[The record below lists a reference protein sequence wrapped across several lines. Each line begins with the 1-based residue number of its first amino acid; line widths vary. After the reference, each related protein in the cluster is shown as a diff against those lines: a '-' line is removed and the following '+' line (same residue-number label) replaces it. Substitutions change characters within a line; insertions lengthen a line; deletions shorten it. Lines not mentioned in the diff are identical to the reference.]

1 MFLYFIE
8 MSSVMRVLILGGGY
22 AGIFAASNL
31 CKNKNVQVILVSD
44 VPQLQLLQNIHRVA
58 SGELQPRDITLDIQG
73 ILGKGVI
80 FVKGKSEKVD
90 LVAKQAEIV
99 LTESGMVHIIEYD
112 YLIIAI
118 GAKNAYFGIKG
129 ARENTLSLRSVDDSI
144 KLDGIIKSLPQGS
157 ILTIA
162 GGGATGL
169 SLTGALSEKY
179 GNKIRIRVIEAQKEV
194 LPGWDPIVIE
204 MVKGK
209 LEKSKNVEIL
219 RGKPIIEIGP
229 RSVTLSSGETLQ
241 TNVTV
246 WTAGIG
252 GQDLD
257 IIPTVKRTGSGR
269 IIVNKYSQVL
279 RSDGRVF
286 DNVFAIGDISAFP
299 LDSEGKMSPQLAQFA
314 VRQSRNVAKNIL
326 RKESGEEMIE
336 LEYLQKGQII
346 SLGTNCMGTLNGF
359 SISGW
364 LCENTED
371 FVIDNYIKAV
381 LSRGEG
387 LEGMVYDGNSIGT
400 EIVTSINFISYLC
413 RRLMIPSSLGNCL

>member
-1 MFLYFIE
+1 
-8 MSSVMRVLILGGGY
+8 LILGGGY

-31 CKNKNVQVILVSD
+31 CKNKNVQVTLVSD
-44 VPQLQLLQNIHRVA
+44 GPQLQLLQNIHRVA
-58 SGELQPRDITLDIQG
+58 SGELQPRDITLDIQS
-73 ILGKGVI
+73 ILGKDVI

-99 LTESGMVHIIEYD
+99 STECGMVQTIQYD

-118 GAKNAYFGIKG
+118 GAKNEYFGIKG

-144 KLDGIIKSLPQGS
+144 KLHRIIKSLPQGS

-169 SLTGALSEKY
+169 SLAGALSEKY
-179 GNKIRIRVIEAQKEV
+179 GKKIRIRVIEAQKEV
-194 LPGWDPIVIE
+194 LPGWDPIIIE

-209 LEKSKNVEIL
+209 LEKNKNLEIL
-219 RGKPIIEIGP
+219 RGKPITEIGP
-229 RSVTLSSGETLQ
+229 HSIVLSSGETLQ
-241 TNVTV
+241 TNMTV

-252 GQDLD
+252 GQNIT
-257 IIPTVKRTGSGR
+257 IIPEAKRIGSGR

-279 RSDGRVF
+279 RSDGGIF
-286 DNVFAIGDISAFP
+286 DNVFAIGDISAFQ
-299 LDSEGKMSPQLAQFA
+299 LDTDGKLSPQLAQFA
-314 VRQSRNVAKNIL
+314 VRQARNVAKNIL

-346 SLGTNCMGTLNGF
+346 SLGTHCMGTLNGF
-359 SISGW
+359 PISGW

-371 FVIDNYIKAV
+371 FVIDNYIKA
-381 LSRGEG
+381 LLNRGEG

-413 RRLMIPSSLGNCL
+413 RRLAIPSLL

>member
-1 MFLYFIE
+1 
-8 MSSVMRVLILGGGY
+8 MRVLILGGGY

-31 CKNKNVQVILVSD
+31 CKNKNVQVTLVSD
-44 VPQLQLLQNIHRVA
+44 GPQLQLLQNIHRVT

-73 ILGKGVI
+73 ILGKDVI

-99 LTESGMVHIIEYD
+99 STECGMVQTIQYD

-118 GAKNAYFGIKG
+118 GAKNEYFGIKG

-144 KLDGIIKSLPQGS
+144 KLHRIIKSLPQGS

-169 SLTGALSEKY
+169 SLAGALSEKY
-179 GNKIRIRVIEAQKEV
+179 GKKIRIRVIEAQKEV
-194 LPGWDPIVIE
+194 LPGWDPIIIE

-209 LEKSKNVEIL
+209 LEKNKNLEIL
-219 RGKPIIEIGP
+219 RGKPITEIGP
-229 RSVTLSSGETLQ
+229 HSIVLSSGETLQ
-241 TNVTV
+241 TNMTV

-252 GQDLD
+252 GQNIT
-257 IIPTVKRTGSGR
+257 IIPEAKRIGSGR

-279 RSDGRVF
+279 RSDGGIF
-286 DNVFAIGDISAFP
+286 DNVFAIGDISAFQ
-299 LDSEGKMSPQLAQFA
+299 LDNDGKLSPQLAQFA
-314 VRQSRNVAKNIL
+314 VRQARNVAKNIL

-346 SLGTNCMGTLNGF
+346 SLGTHCMGTLNGF
-359 SISGW
+359 PISGW

-371 FVIDNYIKAV
+371 FVIDNYIKA
-381 LSRGEG
+381 LLNRGEG

-413 RRLMIPSSLGNCL
+413 RRLAIPSLL

>member
-1 MFLYFIE
+1 
-8 MSSVMRVLILGGGY
+8 MRVLILGGGY

-31 CKNKNVQVILVSD
+31 CKNKNVQVTLVSD
-44 VPQLQLLQNIHRVA
+44 GPQLQLLQNIHRVA

-73 ILGKGVI
+73 ILGKDVI

-99 LTESGMVHIIEYD
+99 STECGMVQTIQYD

-118 GAKNAYFGIKG
+118 GAKNEYFGIKG

-144 KLDGIIKSLPQGS
+144 KLHRIIKSLPQGS

-169 SLTGALSEKY
+169 SLAGALSEKY
-179 GNKIRIRVIEAQKEV
+179 GKKIRIRVIEAQKEV
-194 LPGWDPIVIE
+194 LPGWDPIIIE

-209 LEKSKNVEIL
+209 LEKNKNLEIL
-219 RGKPIIEIGP
+219 RGKPITEIGP
-229 RSVTLSSGETLQ
+229 HSIVLSSGETLQ
-241 TNVTV
+241 TNMTV

-252 GQDLD
+252 GQNIT
-257 IIPTVKRTGSGR
+257 IIPEAKRIGSGR

-279 RSDGRVF
+279 RSDGGIF
-286 DNVFAIGDISAFP
+286 DNVFAIGDISAFQ
-299 LDSEGKMSPQLAQFA
+299 LDNDGKLSPQLAQFA
-314 VRQSRNVAKNIL
+314 VRQARNVAKNIL

-346 SLGTNCMGTLNGF
+346 SLGIHCMGTLNGF
-359 SISGW
+359 PISGW

-371 FVIDNYIKAV
+371 FVIDNYIKA
-381 LSRGEG
+381 LLNRGEG

-413 RRLMIPSSLGNCL
+413 RRLAIPSLL

>member
-1 MFLYFIE
+1 
-8 MSSVMRVLILGGGY
+8 MRVLILGGGY

-31 CKNKNVQVILVSD
+31 CKNKNVQVTLVSD
-44 VPQLQLLQNIHRVA
+44 GPQLQLLQNIHRVA
-58 SGELQPRDITLDIQG
+58 SGELQPRDITLDIQS
-73 ILGKGVI
+73 ILGKDVI

-99 LTESGMVHIIEYD
+99 LTECGMVQTIQFD

-118 GAKNAYFGIKG
+118 GAKNEYFGIKG

-144 KLDGIIKSLPQGS
+144 KLHRIIKSLPQGS

-169 SLTGALSEKY
+169 SLAGALSEKY
-179 GNKIRIRVIEAQKEV
+179 GKKIRIRVIEAQKEV
-194 LPGWDPIVIE
+194 LPGWDPIIIE

-209 LEKSKNVEIL
+209 LEKNKNLEIL
-219 RGKPIIEIGP
+219 RGKPITEIGP
-229 RSVTLSSGETLQ
+229 HSIVLSSGETLQ
-241 TNVTV
+241 TNMTV

-252 GQDLD
+252 GQNIT
-257 IIPTVKRTGSGR
+257 IIPEAKRIGSGR

-279 RSDGRVF
+279 RSDGGIF
-286 DNVFAIGDISAFP
+286 DNVFAIGDISAFQ
-299 LDSEGKMSPQLAQFA
+299 LDNDGKLSPQLAQFA
-314 VRQSRNVAKNIL
+314 VRQARNVAKNIL

-346 SLGTNCMGTLNGF
+346 SLGIHCMGTLNGF
-359 SISGW
+359 PISGW

-371 FVIDNYIKAV
+371 FVIDNYIKA
-381 LSRGEG
+381 LLNRGEG

-413 RRLMIPSSLGNCL
+413 RRLAIPSLL

>member
-1 MFLYFIE
+1 
-8 MSSVMRVLILGGGY
+8 MRVLILGGGY
-22 AGIFAASNL
+22 AGIFAATNS
-31 CKNKNVQVILVSD
+31 CKNKNVQVTLVSD
-44 VPQLQLLQNIHRVA
+44 SPRLQLLQNIHRVA

-73 ILGKGVI
+73 ILGDGAV

-90 LVAKQAEIV
+90 LFAKQAEIV
-99 LTESGMVHIIEYD
+99 LTESGMVQIIEYD

-129 ARENTLSLRSVDDSI
+129 AREHTLSLRSVDDSI
-144 KLDGIIKSLPQGS
+144 KLDRIIKSLSQGS

-169 SLTGALSEKY
+169 SLAGALSEKY

-194 LPGWDPIVIE
+194 LPGWDPIIIE

-209 LEKSKNVEIL
+209 LEKNKNLEIL
-219 RGKPIIEIGP
+219 RGKPIMEIGP
-229 RSVTLSSGETLQ
+229 NSVTLSSEETLQ

-252 GQDLD
+252 GQDLN
-257 IIPTVKRTGSGR
+257 IIPSVKKTESDR

-279 RSDGRVF
+279 RSDGGVF
-286 DNVFAIGDISAFP
+286 DNVFAIGDISAFQ
-299 LDSEGKMSPQLAQFA
+299 LDNEGKMSPQLAQFA
-314 VRQSRNVAKNIL
+314 VRQARNVAKNIL

-336 LEYLQKGQII
+336 LEYIQKGQLI
-346 SLGTNCMGTLNGF
+346 SLGKNCMGTLNGF
-359 SISGW
+359 PISGW

-381 LSRGEG
+381 LNRGEG

-413 RRLMIPSSLGNCL
+413 RRLMIPSSL

>member
-1 MFLYFIE
+1 
-8 MSSVMRVLILGGGY
+8 MRVLILGGGY

-31 CKNKNVQVILVSD
+31 CKNKNVQVTLVSD
-44 VPQLQLLQNIHRVA
+44 GPQLQLLQNIHRVA
-58 SGELQPRDITLDIQG
+58 SGELQPRDITLDIQS
-73 ILGKGVI
+73 ILGKDVI

-99 LTESGMVHIIEYD
+99 LTECGMVQTIQFD

-118 GAKNAYFGIKG
+118 GAKNEYFGIKG

-144 KLDGIIKSLPQGS
+144 KLHRIIKSLPQGS

-169 SLTGALSEKY
+169 SLAGALSEKY
-179 GNKIRIRVIEAQKEV
+179 GKKIRIRVIEAQKEV
-194 LPGWDPIVIE
+194 LPGWDPIIIE

-209 LEKSKNVEIL
+209 LEKNKNLEIL
-219 RGKPIIEIGP
+219 RGKPITEIGP
-229 RSVTLSSGETLQ
+229 HSIVLSSGETLQ
-241 TNVTV
+241 TNMTV

-252 GQDLD
+252 GQNIT
-257 IIPTVKRTGSGR
+257 IIPEAKRIGSGR

-279 RSDGRVF
+279 RSDGGIF
-286 DNVFAIGDISAFP
+286 DNVFAIGDISAFQ
-299 LDSEGKMSPQLAQFA
+299 LDTDGKLSPQLAQFA
-314 VRQSRNVAKNIL
+314 VRQARNVAKNIL

-346 SLGTNCMGTLNGF
+346 SLGIHCMGTLNGF
-359 SISGW
+359 PISGW

-371 FVIDNYIKAV
+371 FVIDNYIKA
-381 LSRGEG
+381 LLNRGEG

-413 RRLMIPSSLGNCL
+413 RRLAIPSLL

>member
-1 MFLYFIE
+1 
-8 MSSVMRVLILGGGY
+8 MRVLILGGGY
-22 AGIFAASNL
+22 SGIFAASNL
-31 CKNKNVQVILVSD
+31 CKNKNVQVTLVSD
-44 VPQLQLLQNIHRVA
+44 GPQLQLLQNIHRVA
-58 SGELQPRDITLDIQG
+58 SGELQPRDIMLDIQG
-73 ILGKGVI
+73 ILGKDVI

-90 LVAKQAEIV
+90 LVAKQAEII
-99 LTESGMVHIIEYD
+99 LIESGMVQIIQYD
-112 YLIIAI
+112 CLIIAI

-129 ARENTLSLRSVDDSI
+129 ARENTLFLRSVDDSI
-144 KLDGIIKSLPQGS
+144 KLDRIIKTLPQGS

-179 GNKIRIRVIEAQKEV
+179 GNKIKIRVIEAQKEV
-194 LPGWDPIVIE
+194 LPGWDPLIIE

-209 LEKSKNVEIL
+209 LEKNKNLEIL
-219 RGKPIIEIGP
+219 RGKPIIEIGLH
-229 RSVTLSSGETLQ
+229 SITFSSGETLQ

-252 GQDLD
+252 GQDLN
-257 IIPTVKRTGSGR
+257 IIPEVKRSDSGR

-279 RSDGRVF
+279 WSDGGVL

-299 LDSEGKMSPQLAQFA
+299 LDNEGKMSPQLAQFA
-314 VRQSRNVAKNIL
+314 VRQARNVAKNIL

-359 SISGW
+359 PISGW

-381 LSRGEG
+381 LNRGEG
-387 LEGMVYDGNSIGT
+387 LEGLVYDGNSIGT
-400 EIVTSINFISYLC
+400 EIVTSVNFISYLC
-413 RRLMIPSSLGNCL
+413 KRLMIPSSL

>member
-1 MFLYFIE
+1 
-8 MSSVMRVLILGGGY
+8 MRVLILGGGY

-31 CKNKNVQVILVSD
+31 CKNKNVQVTLVSD
-44 VPQLQLLQNIHRVA
+44 GPQLQLLQNIHRVA
-58 SGELQPRDITLDIQG
+58 SGELQPRDIMLDIQG
-73 ILGKGVI
+73 ILGKDVI

-99 LTESGMVHIIEYD
+99 LIESGMVQIIQYD
-112 YLIIAI
+112 CLIIAI

-144 KLDGIIKSLPQGS
+144 KLDRIIKTLPQGS

-179 GNKIRIRVIEAQKEV
+179 GNKIKIRVIEAQKEV
-194 LPGWDPIVIE
+194 LPGWDPLIIE

-209 LEKSKNVEIL
+209 LEKNKNLEIL
-219 RGKPIIEIGP
+219 RGKPIIEIGLH
-229 RSVTLSSGETLQ
+229 SITLSSGETLQ

-252 GQDLD
+252 GQDLN
-257 IIPTVKRTGSGR
+257 IIPEVKRSGSGR

-279 RSDGRVF
+279 WSDGGVL

-299 LDSEGKMSPQLAQFA
+299 LDNEGKMSPQLAQFA
-314 VRQSRNVAKNIL
+314 VRQARNVAKNIL

-359 SISGW
+359 PISGW

-371 FVIDNYIKAV
+371 FVIDNYIKA
-381 LSRGEG
+381 LLNRGEG

-413 RRLMIPSSLGNCL
+413 KRLMIPSSL

>member
-1 MFLYFIE
+1 
-8 MSSVMRVLILGGGY
+8 MRVLILGGGY

-31 CKNKNVQVILVSD
+31 CKNKNVQVTLVSD
-44 VPQLQLLQNIHRVA
+44 GPQLQLLQNIHRVA
-58 SGELQPRDITLDIQG
+58 SGELQPRDIMLDIQG
-73 ILGKGVI
+73 ILGKDVI

-99 LTESGMVHIIEYD
+99 LIESGMVQIIQYD
-112 YLIIAI
+112 CLIIAI

-144 KLDGIIKSLPQGS
+144 KLDRIIKTLPQGS

-179 GNKIRIRVIEAQKEV
+179 GNKIKIRVIEAQKEV
-194 LPGWDPIVIE
+194 LPGWDPLIIE

-209 LEKSKNVEIL
+209 LEKNKNLEIL
-219 RGKPIIEIGP
+219 RGKPIIEIGLH
-229 RSVTLSSGETLQ
+229 SITLSSGETLQ

-252 GQDLD
+252 GQDLN
-257 IIPTVKRTGSGR
+257 IIPEVKRSGSGR

-279 RSDGRVF
+279 WSDGGVL

-299 LDSEGKMSPQLAQFA
+299 LDNEGKMSPQLAQFA
-314 VRQSRNVAKNIL
+314 VRQARNVAKNIL

-359 SISGW
+359 PISGW

-381 LSRGEG
+381 LNRGEG
-387 LEGMVYDGNSIGT
+387 LEGRVYDGNSIGT
-400 EIVTSINFISYLC
+400 EIVTSVNFISYLC
-413 RRLMIPSSLGNCL
+413 KRLMIPSSL

>member
-1 MFLYFIE
+1 
-8 MSSVMRVLILGGGY
+8 MRVLILGGGY

-31 CKNKNVQVILVSD
+31 CKNKNVQVTLVSD
-44 VPQLQLLQNIHRVA
+44 GPQLQLLQNIHRVA
-58 SGELQPRDITLDIQG
+58 SGELQPRDITLDIQS
-73 ILGKGVI
+73 ILGKDVI

-99 LTESGMVHIIEYD
+99 LTECGMVQTIQFD

-118 GAKNAYFGIKG
+118 GAKNEYFGIKG
-129 ARENTLSLRSVDDSI
+129 ARENTLSLRSVNDSI
-144 KLDGIIKSLPQGS
+144 KLHRIIKSLPQGS

-169 SLTGALSEKY
+169 SLAGALSEKY
-179 GNKIRIRVIEAQKEV
+179 GKKIRIRVIEAQKEV
-194 LPGWDPIVIE
+194 LPGWDPIIIE

-209 LEKSKNVEIL
+209 LEKNKNLEIL
-219 RGKPIIEIGP
+219 RGKPITEIGP
-229 RSVTLSSGETLQ
+229 HSIVLSSGETLQ
-241 TNVTV
+241 TNMTV

-252 GQDLD
+252 GQNIT
-257 IIPTVKRTGSGR
+257 IIPEAKRIGSGR

-279 RSDGRVF
+279 RSDGGIF
-286 DNVFAIGDISAFP
+286 DNVFAIGDISAFQ
-299 LDSEGKMSPQLAQFA
+299 LDNDGKLSPQLAQFA
-314 VRQSRNVAKNIL
+314 VRQARNVAKNIL

-346 SLGTNCMGTLNGF
+346 SLGIHCMGTLNGF
-359 SISGW
+359 PISGW

-371 FVIDNYIKAV
+371 FVIDNYIKA
-381 LSRGEG
+381 LLNRGEG

-413 RRLMIPSSLGNCL
+413 RRLAIPSLL

>member
-1 MFLYFIE
+1 
-8 MSSVMRVLILGGGY
+8 MRVLILGGGY

-31 CKNKNVQVILVSD
+31 CKNKNVQVTLVSD
-44 VPQLQLLQNIHRVA
+44 GPQLQLLQNIHRVA
-58 SGELQPRDITLDIQG
+58 SGELQPRDITLDIQS
-73 ILGKGVI
+73 ILGKDVI

-99 LTESGMVHIIEYD
+99 LTECGMVQTIQFD

-118 GAKNAYFGIKG
+118 GAKNEYFGIKG
-129 ARENTLSLRSVDDSI
+129 ARENTLSLRSVNDSI
-144 KLDGIIKSLPQGS
+144 KLHRIIKSLPQGS

-169 SLTGALSEKY
+169 SLAGALSEKY
-179 GNKIRIRVIEAQKEV
+179 GKKIRIRVIEAQKEV
-194 LPGWDPIVIE
+194 LPGWDPIIIE

-209 LEKSKNVEIL
+209 LEKNKNLEIL
-219 RGKPIIEIGP
+219 RGKPITEIGP
-229 RSVTLSSGETLQ
+229 HSIVLSSGETLQ
-241 TNVTV
+241 TNMTV

-252 GQDLD
+252 GQNIT
-257 IIPTVKRTGSGR
+257 IIPEAKRIGSGR

-279 RSDGRVF
+279 RSDGGIF
-286 DNVFAIGDISAFP
+286 DNVFAIGDISAFQ
-299 LDSEGKMSPQLAQFA
+299 LDNDGKLSPQLAQFA
-314 VRQSRNVAKNIL
+314 VRQARNVAKNIL

-346 SLGTNCMGTLNGF
+346 SLGTHCMGTLNGF
-359 SISGW
+359 PISGW

-371 FVIDNYIKAV
+371 FVIDNYIKA
-381 LSRGEG
+381 LLNRGEG

-413 RRLMIPSSLGNCL
+413 RRLAIPSLL

>member
-1 MFLYFIE
+1 
-8 MSSVMRVLILGGGY
+8 MRVLILGGGY

-31 CKNKNVQVILVSD
+31 CKNKNVQVTLVSD
-44 VPQLQLLQNIHRVA
+44 GPQLQLLQNIHRVA
-58 SGELQPRDITLDIQG
+58 SGELQPRDITLDIQS
-73 ILGKGVI
+73 ILGKDVI

-99 LTESGMVHIIEYD
+99 LTECGMVQTIQYD

-118 GAKNAYFGIKG
+118 GAKNEYFGIKG
-129 ARENTLSLRSVDDSI
+129 ARENTLSLRSVNDSI
-144 KLDGIIKSLPQGS
+144 KLHRIIKSLPQGS

-169 SLTGALSEKY
+169 SLAGALSEKY
-179 GNKIRIRVIEAQKEV
+179 GKKIRIRVIEAQKEV
-194 LPGWDPIVIE
+194 LPGWDPIIIE

-209 LEKSKNVEIL
+209 LEKNKNLEIL
-219 RGKPIIEIGP
+219 RGKPITEIGP
-229 RSVTLSSGETLQ
+229 HSIVLSSGETLQ
-241 TNVTV
+241 TNMTV

-252 GQDLD
+252 GQNIT
-257 IIPTVKRTGSGR
+257 IIPEAKRIGSGR

-279 RSDGRVF
+279 RSDGGIF
-286 DNVFAIGDISAFP
+286 DNVFAIGDISAFQ
-299 LDSEGKMSPQLAQFA
+299 LDTDGKLSPQLAQFA
-314 VRQSRNVAKNIL
+314 VRQARNVAKNIL

-346 SLGTNCMGTLNGF
+346 SLGIHCMGTLNGF
-359 SISGW
+359 PISGW

-371 FVIDNYIKAV
+371 FVIDNYIKA
-381 LSRGEG
+381 LLNRGEG

-413 RRLMIPSSLGNCL
+413 RRLAIPSLL

>member
-1 MFLYFIE
+1 
-8 MSSVMRVLILGGGY
+8 LGGGY

-31 CKNKNVQVILVSD
+31 CKNKNVQVTLVSD
-44 VPQLQLLQNIHRVA
+44 GPQLQLLQNIHRVT

-73 ILGKGVI
+73 ILGKDVI

-99 LTESGMVHIIEYD
+99 LTECGMVQTIQFD

-118 GAKNAYFGIKG
+118 GAKNEYFGIKG
-129 ARENTLSLRSVDDSI
+129 ARENTLSLRSVNDSI
-144 KLDGIIKSLPQGS
+144 KLHRIIKSLPQGS

-169 SLTGALSEKY
+169 SLAGALSEKY
-179 GNKIRIRVIEAQKEV
+179 GKKIRIRVIEAQKEV
-194 LPGWDPIVIE
+194 LPGWDPIIIE

-209 LEKSKNVEIL
+209 LEKNKNLEIL
-219 RGKPIIEIGP
+219 RGKPITEIGP
-229 RSVTLSSGETLQ
+229 HSIVLSSGETLQ
-241 TNVTV
+241 TNMTV

-252 GQDLD
+252 GQNIT
-257 IIPTVKRTGSGR
+257 IIPEAKRIGSGR

-279 RSDGRVF
+279 RSDGGIF
-286 DNVFAIGDISAFP
+286 DNVFAIGDISAFQ
-299 LDSEGKMSPQLAQFA
+299 LDNDGKLSPQLAQFA
-314 VRQSRNVAKNIL
+314 VRQARNVAKNIL

-346 SLGTNCMGTLNGF
+346 SLGIHCMGTLNGF
-359 SISGW
+359 PISGW

-371 FVIDNYIKAV
+371 FVIDNYIKA
-381 LSRGEG
+381 LLNRGEG

-413 RRLMIPSSLGNCL
+413 RRLAIPSLL

>member
-1 MFLYFIE
+1 
-8 MSSVMRVLILGGGY
+8 MRVLILGGGY
-22 AGIFAASNL
+22 AGIFAASIL
-31 CKNKNVQVILVSD
+31 CKNKNVQVTLVSD
-44 VPQLQLLQNIHRVA
+44 GPQLQLLQNIHRVA

-73 ILGKGVI
+73 ILGRDVI

-99 LTESGMVHIIEYD
+99 LTECGMVQTIQYD

-118 GAKNAYFGIKG
+118 GAKNEYFGIKG
-129 ARENTLSLRSVDDSI
+129 ARENTVSLRSVDDSI
-144 KLDGIIKSLPQGS
+144 KLHRIIKSLQQGS

-169 SLTGALSEKY
+169 SLAGALSEKY
-179 GNKIRIRVIEAQKEV
+179 GKKIRIRVIEAQKEV
-194 LPGWDPIVIE
+194 LPGWDPIIIE

-209 LEKSKNVEIL
+209 LEKNKNLEIL
-219 RGKPIIEIGP
+219 RGKPITEIGP
-229 RSVTLSSGETLQ
+229 HSIVLSSGETLQ
-241 TNVTV
+241 TNMTV

-252 GQDLD
+252 GQNIT
-257 IIPTVKRTGSGR
+257 IIPEAKRIGSGR

-279 RSDGRVF
+279 RSDGGIF
-286 DNVFAIGDISAFP
+286 DNVFAIGDISAFQ
-299 LDSEGKMSPQLAQFA
+299 LDNDGKLSPQLAQFA
-314 VRQSRNVAKNIL
+314 VRQARSVPKNIL

-346 SLGTNCMGTLNGF
+346 SLGIHCMGTLNGF
-359 SISGW
+359 PISGW

-371 FVIDNYIKAV
+371 FVIDNYIKA
-381 LSRGEG
+381 LLNRGEG

-413 RRLMIPSSLGNCL
+413 RRLAIPSLL

>member
-1 MFLYFIE
+1 
-8 MSSVMRVLILGGGY
+8 MRVLILGGGY

-31 CKNKNVQVILVSD
+31 CKNKNVQVTLVSD
-44 VPQLQLLQNIHRVA
+44 GPQLQLLQNIHRVA

-73 ILGKGVI
+73 ILGKDVI

-99 LTESGMVHIIEYD
+99 LTECGMVQTIQYD

-118 GAKNAYFGIKG
+118 GAKNEYFGIKG
-129 ARENTLSLRSVDDSI
+129 ARENTLSLRSVNDSI
-144 KLDGIIKSLPQGS
+144 KLHRIIKSLPQGS

-169 SLTGALSEKY
+169 SLAGALSEKY
-179 GNKIRIRVIEAQKEV
+179 GKKIRIRVIEAQKEV
-194 LPGWDPIVIE
+194 LPGWDPIIIE

-209 LEKSKNVEIL
+209 LEKNKNLEIL
-219 RGKPIIEIGP
+219 RGKPITEIGP
-229 RSVTLSSGETLQ
+229 HSIVLSSGETLQ
-241 TNVTV
+241 TNMTV

-252 GQDLD
+252 GQNIT
-257 IIPTVKRTGSGR
+257 IIPEAKRIGSGR

-279 RSDGRVF
+279 RSDGGIF
-286 DNVFAIGDISAFP
+286 DNVFAIGDISAFQ
-299 LDSEGKMSPQLAQFA
+299 LDTDGKLCPQLAQFA
-314 VRQSRNVAKNIL
+314 VRQARNVAKNIL

-346 SLGTNCMGTLNGF
+346 SLGTHCMGTLNGF
-359 SISGW
+359 PISGW

-371 FVIDNYIKAV
+371 FVIDNYIKA
-381 LSRGEG
+381 LLNRGEG

-413 RRLMIPSSLGNCL
+413 RRLAIPSLL

>member
-1 MFLYFIE
+1 
-8 MSSVMRVLILGGGY
+8 MRVLILGGGY

-31 CKNKNVQVILVSD
+31 CKNKNVQVTLVSD
-44 VPQLQLLQNIHRVA
+44 GPQLQLLQNIHRVA

-73 ILGKGVI
+73 ILGKDVI

-90 LVAKQAEIV
+90 LVAKQVEIV
-99 LTESGMVHIIEYD
+99 STECGMVQTIQYD
-112 YLIIAI
+112 YLIIGI
-118 GAKNAYFGIKG
+118 GAKNEYFGIKG

-144 KLDGIIKSLPQGS
+144 KLHRIIKSLPQGS

-169 SLTGALSEKY
+169 SLAGALSEKY
-179 GNKIRIRVIEAQKEV
+179 GKKIRIRVIEAQKEV
-194 LPGWDPIVIE
+194 LPGWDPIIIE

-209 LEKSKNVEIL
+209 LEKNKNLEIL
-219 RGKPIIEIGP
+219 RGKPITEIGP
-229 RSVTLSSGETLQ
+229 HSIVLSSGETLQ
-241 TNVTV
+241 TNMTV

-252 GQDLD
+252 GQNIT
-257 IIPTVKRTGSGR
+257 IIPEAKRIGSGR

-279 RSDGRVF
+279 RSDGGIF
-286 DNVFAIGDISAFP
+286 DNVFAIGDISAFQ
-299 LDSEGKMSPQLAQFA
+299 LDNDGKLSPQLAQFA
-314 VRQSRNVAKNIL
+314 VRQARNVAKNIL

-346 SLGTNCMGTLNGF
+346 SLGTHCMGTLNGF
-359 SISGW
+359 PISGW

-371 FVIDNYIKAV
+371 FVIDNYIKA
-381 LSRGEG
+381 LLNRGEG
-387 LEGMVYDGNSIGT
+387 LEGMVFDGNSIGT

-413 RRLMIPSSLGNCL
+413 RRLAIPSLL

>member
-1 MFLYFIE
+1 
-8 MSSVMRVLILGGGY
+8 MRVLILGGGY

-31 CKNKNVQVILVSD
+31 CKNKNVQVTLVSD
-44 VPQLQLLQNIHRVA
+44 GPQLQLLQNIHRVA

-73 ILGKGVI
+73 ILGKDVI

-99 LTESGMVHIIEYD
+99 LTECGMVQTIQYD

-118 GAKNAYFGIKG
+118 GAKNEYFGIKG
-129 ARENTLSLRSVDDSI
+129 ARENTLSLRSVNDSI
-144 KLDGIIKSLPQGS
+144 KLHRIIKSLPQGS

-169 SLTGALSEKY
+169 SLAGALSEKY
-179 GNKIRIRVIEAQKEV
+179 GKKIRIRVIEAQKEV
-194 LPGWDPIVIE
+194 LPGWDPIIIE

-209 LEKSKNVEIL
+209 LEKNKNLEIL
-219 RGKPIIEIGP
+219 RGKPITEIGP
-229 RSVTLSSGETLQ
+229 HSIVLSSGETLQ
-241 TNVTV
+241 TNMTV

-252 GQDLD
+252 GQNIT
-257 IIPTVKRTGSGR
+257 IIPEAKRIGSGR

-279 RSDGRVF
+279 RSDGGIF
-286 DNVFAIGDISAFP
+286 DNVFAIGDISAFQ
-299 LDSEGKMSPQLAQFA
+299 LDNDGKLSPQLAQFA
-314 VRQSRNVAKNIL
+314 VRQARNVAKNIL

-346 SLGTNCMGTLNGF
+346 SLGIHCMGTLNGF
-359 SISGW
+359 PISGW

-371 FVIDNYIKAV
+371 FVIDNYIKA
-381 LSRGEG
+381 LLNRGEG

-413 RRLMIPSSLGNCL
+413 RRLAIPSLL

>member
-1 MFLYFIE
+1 
-8 MSSVMRVLILGGGY
+8 MRVLILGGGY

-31 CKNKNVQVILVSD
+31 CKNKNVQVTLVSD
-44 VPQLQLLQNIHRVA
+44 GPQLQLLQNIHRVT

-73 ILGKGVI
+73 ILGKDVI

-99 LTESGMVHIIEYD
+99 STECGMVQTIQYD

-118 GAKNAYFGIKG
+118 GAKNEYFGIKG

-144 KLDGIIKSLPQGS
+144 KLHRIIKSLPQGS

-169 SLTGALSEKY
+169 SLAGALSEKY
-179 GNKIRIRVIEAQKEV
+179 GKKIRIRVIEAQKEV
-194 LPGWDPIVIE
+194 LPGWDPIIIE

-209 LEKSKNVEIL
+209 LEKNKNLEIL
-219 RGKPIIEIGP
+219 RGKPITEIGP
-229 RSVTLSSGETLQ
+229 HSIVLSSGETLQ
-241 TNVTV
+241 TNMTV

-252 GQDLD
+252 GQNIT
-257 IIPTVKRTGSGR
+257 IIPEAKRIGSGR

-279 RSDGRVF
+279 RSDGGIF
-286 DNVFAIGDISAFP
+286 DNVFAIGDISAFQ
-299 LDSEGKMSPQLAQFA
+299 LENDGKLSPQLAQFA
-314 VRQSRNVAKNIL
+314 VRQARNVAKNIL

-346 SLGTNCMGTLNGF
+346 SLGIHCMGTLNGF
-359 SISGW
+359 PISGW

-371 FVIDNYIKAV
+371 FVIDNYIKA
-381 LSRGEG
+381 LLNRGEG

-413 RRLMIPSSLGNCL
+413 RRLAIPSLL

>member
-1 MFLYFIE
+1 
-8 MSSVMRVLILGGGY
+8 MRVLILGGGY

-31 CKNKNVQVILVSD
+31 CKNKNVQVTLVSD
-44 VPQLQLLQNIHRVA
+44 GPQLQLLQNIHRVA
-58 SGELQPRDITLDIQG
+58 SGELQPRDIMLDIQG
-73 ILGKGVI
+73 ILGKDVI

-99 LTESGMVHIIEYD
+99 LIESGMVQIIQYD
-112 YLIIAI
+112 CLIIAI

-144 KLDGIIKSLPQGS
+144 KLDRIIKTLPQGS

-179 GNKIRIRVIEAQKEV
+179 GNKIKIRVIEAQKEV
-194 LPGWDPIVIE
+194 LPGWDPLIIE

-209 LEKSKNVEIL
+209 LEKNKNLEIL
-219 RGKPIIEIGP
+219 RGKPIIEIGLH
-229 RSVTLSSGETLQ
+229 SITLSSGETLQ

-252 GQDLD
+252 GQDLN
-257 IIPTVKRTGSGR
+257 IIPEVKRSGSGR

-279 RSDGRVF
+279 WSDGGVL

-299 LDSEGKMSPQLAQFA
+299 LDNEGKMSPQLAQFA
-314 VRQSRNVAKNIL
+314 VRQARNVAKNIL

-336 LEYLQKGQII
+336 FEYLQKGQII

-359 SISGW
+359 PISGW

-381 LSRGEG
+381 LNRGEG
-387 LEGMVYDGNSIGT
+387 LEGLVYDGNSIGT

-413 RRLMIPSSLGNCL
+413 KRLMIPSSL

>member
-1 MFLYFIE
+1 
-8 MSSVMRVLILGGGY
+8 MRVLILGGGY

-31 CKNKNVQVILVSD
+31 CKNKNVQVTLVSD
-44 VPQLQLLQNIHRVA
+44 GPQLQLLQNIHRVA

-73 ILGKGVI
+73 ILGKDVI

-99 LTESGMVHIIEYD
+99 LTECGMVQTIQYD

-118 GAKNAYFGIKG
+118 GAKNEYFGIKG

-144 KLDGIIKSLPQGS
+144 KLHRIIKSLPQGS

-169 SLTGALSEKY
+169 SLAGALSEKY
-179 GNKIRIRVIEAQKEV
+179 GKKIRIRVIEAQKEV
-194 LPGWDPIVIE
+194 LPGWDPIIIE

-209 LEKSKNVEIL
+209 LEKNKNLEIL
-219 RGKPIIEIGP
+219 RGKPITEIGP
-229 RSVTLSSGETLQ
+229 HSIVLSSGETLQ
-241 TNVTV
+241 TNMTV

-252 GQDLD
+252 GQNIT
-257 IIPTVKRTGSGR
+257 IIPEAKRIGSGR

-279 RSDGRVF
+279 RSDGGIF
-286 DNVFAIGDISAFP
+286 DNVFAIGDISAFQ
-299 LDSEGKMSPQLAQFA
+299 LDTDGKLSPQLAQFA
-314 VRQSRNVAKNIL
+314 VRQARNVAKNIL

-346 SLGTNCMGTLNGF
+346 SLGIHCMGTLNGF
-359 SISGW
+359 PISGW

-371 FVIDNYIKAV
+371 FVIDNYIKA
-381 LSRGEG
+381 LLNRGEG

-413 RRLMIPSSLGNCL
+413 RRLAIPSLL

>member
-1 MFLYFIE
+1 
-8 MSSVMRVLILGGGY
+8 MRVLILGGGY

-31 CKNKNVQVILVSD
+31 CKNKNVQVTLVSD
-44 VPQLQLLQNIHRVA
+44 GPQLQLLQNIHRVT

-73 ILGKGVI
+73 ILGKDVI

-99 LTESGMVHIIEYD
+99 LTESGMVQIIQYD

-118 GAKNAYFGIKG
+118 GAKNEYFGIKG

-144 KLDGIIKSLPQGS
+144 KLHRIIKSLPQGS

-169 SLTGALSEKY
+169 SLAGALSEKY
-179 GNKIRIRVIEAQKEV
+179 GKKIRIRVIEAQKEV
-194 LPGWDPIVIE
+194 LPGWDPIIIE

-209 LEKSKNVEIL
+209 LEKNKNLEIL
-219 RGKPIIEIGP
+219 RGKPITEIGP
-229 RSVTLSSGETLQ
+229 HSIVLSSGEILQ
-241 TNVTV
+241 TNMTV

-252 GQDLD
+252 GQNIT
-257 IIPTVKRTGSGR
+257 IIPEAKRIGSGR

-279 RSDGRVF
+279 RSDGGIF
-286 DNVFAIGDISAFP
+286 DNVFAIGDISAFQ
-299 LDSEGKMSPQLAQFA
+299 LDNDGKLSPQLAQFA
-314 VRQSRNVAKNIL
+314 VRQARNVAKNIL

-346 SLGTNCMGTLNGF
+346 SLGILCMGTLNGF
-359 SISGW
+359 PISGW

-371 FVIDNYIKAV
+371 FVIDNYIKA
-381 LSRGEG
+381 LLNRGEG

-413 RRLMIPSSLGNCL
+413 RRLAIPSLL

>member
-1 MFLYFIE
+1 
-8 MSSVMRVLILGGGY
+8 
-22 AGIFAASNL
+22 L
-31 CKNKNVQVILVSD
+31 CKNKNVQVTLVSD
-44 VPQLQLLQNIHRVA
+44 GPQLQLLQNIHRVA

-73 ILGKGVI
+73 ILGKDVI

-99 LTESGMVHIIEYD
+99 LTECGMVQTIQYD

-118 GAKNAYFGIKG
+118 GAKNEYFGIKG

-144 KLDGIIKSLPQGS
+144 KLHRIIKSLPQGS

-169 SLTGALSEKY
+169 SLAGALSEKY
-179 GNKIRIRVIEAQKEV
+179 GKKIRIRVIEAQKEV
-194 LPGWDPIVIE
+194 LPGWDPIIIE

-209 LEKSKNVEIL
+209 LEKNKNLEIL
-219 RGKPIIEIGP
+219 RGKPITEIGP
-229 RSVTLSSGETLQ
+229 HSIVLSSGETLQ
-241 TNVTV
+241 TNMTV

-252 GQDLD
+252 GQNIT
-257 IIPTVKRTGSGR
+257 IIPEAKRIGSGR

-279 RSDGRVF
+279 RSDGGIF
-286 DNVFAIGDISAFP
+286 DNVFAIGDISAFQ
-299 LDSEGKMSPQLAQFA
+299 LDNDGKLSPQLAQFA
-314 VRQSRNVAKNIL
+314 VRQARNVAKNIL

-346 SLGTNCMGTLNGF
+346 SLGTHCMGTLNGF
-359 SISGW
+359 PISGW

-371 FVIDNYIKAV
+371 FVIDNYIKA
-381 LSRGEG
+381 LLNRGEG

-413 RRLMIPSSLGNCL
+413 RRLAIPSLL

>member
-1 MFLYFIE
+1 
-8 MSSVMRVLILGGGY
+8 MRVLILGGGY

-31 CKNKNVQVILVSD
+31 CKNKNVQVTLVSD
-44 VPQLQLLQNIHRVA
+44 GPQLQLLQNIHRVA

-73 ILGKGVI
+73 ILGKDVI

-99 LTESGMVHIIEYD
+99 STECGMVQTIQYD

-118 GAKNAYFGIKG
+118 GAKNEYFGIKG

-144 KLDGIIKSLPQGS
+144 KLHRIIKSLPQGS

-169 SLTGALSEKY
+169 SLAGALSEKY
-179 GNKIRIRVIEAQKEV
+179 GKKIRIRVIEAQKEV
-194 LPGWDPIVIE
+194 LPGWDPIIIE

-209 LEKSKNVEIL
+209 LEKNKNLEIL
-219 RGKPIIEIGP
+219 RGKPITEIGP
-229 RSVTLSSGETLQ
+229 HSIVLSSGEILQ
-241 TNVTV
+241 TNMTV

-252 GQDLD
+252 GQNIT
-257 IIPTVKRTGSGR
+257 IIPEAKRIGSGR

-279 RSDGRVF
+279 RSDGGIF
-286 DNVFAIGDISAFP
+286 DNVFAIGDISAFQ
-299 LDSEGKMSPQLAQFA
+299 LDNDGKLSPQLAQFA
-314 VRQSRNVAKNIL
+314 VRQARNVAKNIL

-346 SLGTNCMGTLNGF
+346 SLGTHCMGTLNGF
-359 SISGW
+359 PISGW

-371 FVIDNYIKAV
+371 FVIDNYIKA
-381 LSRGEG
+381 LLNRGEG

-413 RRLMIPSSLGNCL
+413 RRLAIPSLL

>member
-1 MFLYFIE
+1 
-8 MSSVMRVLILGGGY
+8 MRVLILGGGY

-31 CKNKNVQVILVSD
+31 CKNKNVQVTLVSD
-44 VPQLQLLQNIHRVA
+44 GPQLQLLQNIHRVA
-58 SGELQPRDITLDIQG
+58 SGELQPRDIMLDIQG
-73 ILGKGVI
+73 ILGKDVI
-80 FVKGKSEKVD
+80 LVKGKSEKVD

-99 LTESGMVHIIEYD
+99 LIESGMVQIIQYD
-112 YLIIAI
+112 CLIIAI

-144 KLDGIIKSLPQGS
+144 KLDRIIKTLPQGS

-179 GNKIRIRVIEAQKEV
+179 GNKIKIRVIEAQKEV
-194 LPGWDPIVIE
+194 LPGWDPLIIE

-209 LEKSKNVEIL
+209 LEKNKNLEIL
-219 RGKPIIEIGP
+219 RGKPIIEIGLH
-229 RSVTLSSGETLQ
+229 SITLSSGETLQ

-252 GQDLD
+252 GQDLN
-257 IIPTVKRTGSGR
+257 IIPEVKRSDSGR

-279 RSDGRVF
+279 WSDGGVL

-299 LDSEGKMSPQLAQFA
+299 LDNEGKMSPQLAQFA
-314 VRQSRNVAKNIL
+314 VRQARNVAKNIL

-359 SISGW
+359 PISGW

-381 LSRGEG
+381 LNRGEG
-387 LEGMVYDGNSIGT
+387 LEGLVYDGNSIGT
-400 EIVTSINFISYLC
+400 EIVTSVNFISYLC
-413 RRLMIPSSLGNCL
+413 KRLMIPSSL

>member
-1 MFLYFIE
+1 
-8 MSSVMRVLILGGGY
+8 MRVLILGGGY
-22 AGIFAASNL
+22 AGIFAATNL
-31 CKNKNVQVILVSD
+31 CKNKNVQVTLVSD
-44 VPQLQLLQNIHRVA
+44 SPRLQLLQNIHRVA
-58 SGELQPRDITLDIQG
+58 SGELQPGDITLDIQG
-73 ILGKGVI
+73 ILGDGVF

-99 LTESGMVHIIEYD
+99 LTESGMVQIIEYD

-144 KLDGIIKSLPQGS
+144 KLDRIIKSLPQGS

-162 GGGATGL
+162 GGGASGL
-169 SLTGALSEKY
+169 SLAGALSEKY

-194 LPGWDPIVIE
+194 LPGWDPIIIQ

-209 LEKSKNVEIL
+209 LEKNENLEIL

-229 RSVTLSSGETLQ
+229 DSVTLSSEETLQ

-279 RSDGRVF
+279 RSDGRVI

-299 LDSEGKMSPQLAQFA
+299 LDNEGKMSPQLAQFA
-314 VRQSRNVAKNIL
+314 VRQARNVAKNIL

-336 LEYLQKGQII
+336 LEYLRKGQLI
-346 SLGTNCMGTLNGF
+346 SLGKNCMGTLNGF
-359 SISGW
+359 PISGW

-413 RRLMIPSSLGNCL
+413 RRLMIPSSLQ

>member
-1 MFLYFIE
+1 
-8 MSSVMRVLILGGGY
+8 MRVLILGGGY

-31 CKNKNVQVILVSD
+31 CKNKNVQVTLVSD
-44 VPQLQLLQNIHRVA
+44 GPQLQLLQNIHRVA
-58 SGELQPRDITLDIQG
+58 SGELQPRDIMLDIQG
-73 ILGKGVI
+73 ILGKDVI

-99 LTESGMVHIIEYD
+99 LIESGMVQIIQYD
-112 YLIIAI
+112 CLIIAI

-144 KLDGIIKSLPQGS
+144 KLDRIIKTLPQGS

-179 GNKIRIRVIEAQKEV
+179 GNKIKIRVIEAQKEV
-194 LPGWDPIVIE
+194 LPGWDPLIIE

-209 LEKSKNVEIL
+209 LEKNKNLEIL
-219 RGKPIIEIGP
+219 RGKPIIEIGLH
-229 RSVTLSSGETLQ
+229 SITLSSGETLQ

-252 GQDLD
+252 GQDLN
-257 IIPTVKRTGSGR
+257 IIPEVKRSGSGR

-279 RSDGRVF
+279 WSDGGVL

-299 LDSEGKMSPQLAQFA
+299 LDNEGKMSPQLAQFA
-314 VRQSRNVAKNIL
+314 VRQARNVAKNIL

-336 LEYLQKGQII
+336 FEYLQKGQII

-359 SISGW
+359 PISGW

-371 FVIDNYIKAV
+371 FVIDNYIKAI
-381 LSRGEG
+381 LNRGEG
-387 LEGMVYDGNSIGT
+387 LEGLVYDGNSIGT

-413 RRLMIPSSLGNCL
+413 KRLMIPSSL